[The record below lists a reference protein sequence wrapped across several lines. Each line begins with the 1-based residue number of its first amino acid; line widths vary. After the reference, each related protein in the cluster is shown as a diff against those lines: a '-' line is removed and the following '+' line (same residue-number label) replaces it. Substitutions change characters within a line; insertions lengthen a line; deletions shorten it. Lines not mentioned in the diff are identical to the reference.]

1 MDTDRLDPDL
11 TEALAQPQTSGGV
24 SPASFDD
31 GEQAMTRQLTK
42 PVPPKMEIISDP
54 PLGKLEF
61 AFGVGCTSAT
71 YWLIVYA
78 LAQALGVF

>member
-1 MDTDRLDPDL
+1 
-11 TEALAQPQTSGGV
+11 
-24 SPASFDD
+24 
-31 GEQAMTRQLTK
+31 MTRQLTK

>member
-1 MDTDRLDPDL
+1 MDTDRLNSDL
-11 TEALAQPQTSGGV
+11 AV
-24 SPASFDD
+24 
-31 GEQAMTRQLTK
+31 TRNLTK

-54 PLGKLEF
+54 PWGKLEF

-78 LAQALGVF
+78 IAQALGVFSWTLTD